1 MEKEFV
7 TYSEATKSLKL
18 ILCNEINK
26 EFELTEFSYRFEDY
40 INDAIIEDIENG
52 SYDSEEEKEEALVQ
66 KVFNNFCFNEVKQYY
81 LTDADQY
88 DVNFL
93 TDKYGLEFAY
103 CYELNL
109 WVLLV
114 DFYGVSWD
122 DIKVE
127 VK

>member
-7 TYSEATKSLKL
+7 TYREATKDLKL
-18 ILCNEINK
+18 ILCNKVRN
-26 EFELTEFSYRFEDY
+26 FELSDYSYRLEDY

-52 SYDSEEEKEEALVQ
+52 SYDSEEEKEEAFKE
-66 KVFNNFCFNEVKQYY
+66 KVFDNFCFNEVCQYY
-81 LTDADQY
+81 LTDVSQD

-114 DFYGVSWD
+114 DFEVSWD
-122 DIKVE
+122 DVVVKV
-127 VK
+127 K